1 MSGGCD
7 KVIILK
13 NKIKI
18 HWRFS
23 RFGRPGWFY
32 KLIIMSHPP
41 HSFYLYVWVRATLK
55 PFFGKLVPS
64 YCRLYNTYYSYVM
77 RRMMLCADASKKFF
91 RPSFKNKHRGC
102 ESTLK
107 TSAKREKKN
116 TVCFSLH
123 YLYTV

>member
-1 MSGGCD
+1 MD
-7 KVIILK
+7 E
-13 NKIKI
+13 IKETL
-18 HWRFS
+18 RYFS
-23 RFGRPGWFY
+23 RPKIEMAKKGIFTCLGP
-32 KLIIMSHPP
+32 
-41 HSFYLYVWVRATLK
+41 
-55 PFFGKLVPS
+55 
-64 YCRLYNTYYSYVM
+64 YVM
-77 RRMMLCADASKKFF
+77 RRMMLCADASKKNF